1 MTRLIKLFFSPHV
14 PRLRNLV
21 EHLSRRLASLEII
34 VAELHILQI
43 EDLVHAHVELASQQP
58 PEDVVRTLQQLLA
71 RHRVVVE
78 LGARH
83 ERALLDVA
91 QRRVGGNC
99 SRRVSE
105 AHEDATTCERVQ
117 RNLPSRSSD
126 SIDDALHALSS
137 RDLLHLR
144 DDVDARVVLV
154 RRSWHLVEHDELV
167 DTRRAR
173 DIRLRL
179 AACSNHLVSSNLRHL
194 ARPLARSRSGSVDEH
209 PLARLDELRV
219 RAVREVVRRESL
231 HSARHGDGHVE
242 VVRHGKHLGSRH
254 GGVLAVR
261 LEDAAVRDA
270 VANLAELLSLR
281 ADCDDGASS
290 LLSPDERE
298 LSLVQTAAVVRVN
311 EVDSGVLVFDD
322 DASRRELW
330 RGVVRFDLHDARW
343 SRFAD
348 HRRGH
353 GGGNVGERAEEHRRL
368 CCCCCRRNRSSFEA
382 MACESCEHHRDSW
395 YCMEWR

>member
-91 QRRVGGNC
+91 QRRGGGNC

-144 DDVDARVVLV
+144 DDVDARVAGAGVGRAGVIAVESTRGVDAVL
-154 RRSWHLVEHDELV
+154 RRRWSTYRWILRRVAAAKMPAQG
-167 DTRRAR
+167 TGIRRAW
-173 DIRLRL
+173 
-179 AACSNHLVSSNLRHL
+179 
-194 ARPLARSRSGSVDEH
+194 
-209 PLARLDELRV
+209 V
-219 RAVREVVRRESL
+219 R
-231 HSARHGDGHVE
+231 
-242 VVRHGKHLGSRH
+242 
-254 GGVLAVR
+254 
-261 LEDAAVRDA
+261 
-270 VANLAELLSLR
+270 
-281 ADCDDGASS
+281 
-290 LLSPDERE
+290 
-298 LSLVQTAAVVRVN
+298 
-311 EVDSGVLVFDD
+311 
-322 DASRRELW
+322 
-330 RGVVRFDLHDARW
+330 
-343 SRFAD
+343 
-348 HRRGH
+348 
-353 GGGNVGERAEEHRRL
+353 
-368 CCCCCRRNRSSFEA
+368 
-382 MACESCEHHRDSW
+382 
-395 YCMEWR
+395 